1 MHLTAEL
8 VARTIRTEDDPG
20 PGPGARLLMD
30 SDFERLADNL
40 LLELGDAPLWIF
52 AYGSL
57 LWKPVFEPMESRPAI
72 AWGFHRSFCIPM
84 TRWRGS
90 PDAPGLMMGLQ
101 PGGRCRG
108 LALRIADGDRRSQ
121 LVDLLRREIDTHD
134 CLDYVR
140 WVQCRAD
147 GERMTALTFWVSP
160 KGEFL
165 SHEQSP
171 EAVAAVLARA
181 CGHIGSGADYLHR
194 TVQHLDSLGIRDRNL
209 WTLQRLVA
217 EALLAEASGAS
228 G

>member
-8 VARTIRTEDDPG
+8 VARTIRAEADPG
-20 PGPGARLLMD
+20 PEPGAQLLAD
-30 SDFERLADNL
+30 GDFERLADGL
-40 LLELGDAPLWIF
+40 LQELGDAPLFIF

-57 LWKPVFEPMESRPAI
+57 LWKPVFEPTESRAAI

-108 LALRIADGDRRSQ
+108 VALRISDADRRKQ
-121 LVDLLRREIDTHD
+121 LVDLLMREIDTHD

-147 GERMTALTFWVSP
+147 GERMTALTFWVNP

-165 SHEQSP
+165 SPEQSP
-171 EAVAAVLARA
+171 QAIAKILARA
-181 CGHIGSGADYLHR
+181 CGHIGSGADYLYR
-194 TVQHLDSLGIRDRNL
+194 TVQHLDSIGIRDRNL

-217 EALLAEASGAS
+217 EALIAQTSAPAE
-228 G
+228 

>member
-8 VARTIRTEDDPG
+8 VARTIREEADPG
-20 PGPGARLLMD
+20 PEPGTRLLED
-30 SDFERLADNL
+30 ADFERFADTL
-40 LLELGDAPLWIF
+40 LRGRDAEPLWIF

-57 LWKPVFEPMESRPAI
+57 LWKPVFEAEESRPAI

-90 PDAPGLMMGLQ
+90 PDHPGLMMGLQ

-108 LALRIADGDRRSQ
+108 MVLRVSEQDRKAQ
-121 LVDLLRREIDTHD
+121 LVGLLKREADSHD

-140 WVQCRAD
+140 WIRCRAD
-147 GERMTALTFWVSP
+147 GEHVDALTFWVSP

-165 SHEQSP
+165 SPAQSP
-171 EAVAAVLARA
+171 EAVARILARA
-181 CGHIGSGADYLHR
+181 CGHIGSGADYLYR
-194 TVQHLDSLGIRDRNL
+194 TVQHLESLDIRDGNL

-217 EALLAEASGAS
+217 EALLAETSAAPG
-228 G
+228 